1 MSEKASSSSLLE
13 AIKLK
18 LGKLPKATEEPEKKP
33 NQNYFSD
40 SSNIMPSTT
49 ENSEKTELFEGLKN
63 IENIENISE
72 NTNQEFENDLEKDLD
87 DESVNVKN
95 LSSKINN
102 KTNLKEV
109 NYADIDNENH
119 EEDIEEIKSNEPKI
133 EAPKI
138 QKPEA
143 KPKEI
148 DPIELELQKLEAE
161 LEIKKNSKKPEIKIE
176 DLDLTEEN
184 LSKNTSPK
192 PQEIPK
198 EIEQNIIETKT
209 ENETSPVFTN
219 QIANEIKNQI
229 IEEQIIENPEP
240 PETPKTPKT
249 EEAQEINLSENN
261 PQLPDS
267 KEVEILENE
276 NVTSDDSLIN
286 TSENSS
292 LPQNPDETAEDNF
305 HELRSKIG
313 SSSSFNFS
321 PTLKYLEE
329 IEQNSESK
337 IQENN
342 IINDISQA
350 PQVNETKAEDEHNLA
365 SSQDEFQNEIQ
376 KTAEIKTDYIN
387 SNIET
392 NTINTLE
399 NIEIKEPEIENI
411 EIKEPEIE
419 NIEIKEPEIENIEI
433 KEPEI
438 ENIEIKADNNIS
450 EIKNAEIKQF
460 KLEDY
465 KEPAN
470 QDVSVDETMSYKIQ
484 DLENELI
491 KNSMN
496 AIRQELTSTKLSLED
511 FDEGR
516 ENNSDNLSLQS
527 DFNNPNLE
535 KIRHNLIH
543 EETIYQSTNS
553 IKKLMEAKNIVKKIN
568 DSFGN
573 DELLN
578 KIAMNLMEPKLEKW
592 LNDNLPKLVEEI
604 VRTEIEKIIP
614 K

>member
-33 NQNYFSD
+33 SQNYFSEN
-40 SSNIMPSTT
+40 SNIMPSTT
-49 ENSEKTELFEGLKN
+49 ENSEKTVLFEGLKN

-95 LSSKINN
+95 LSQKISN

-109 NYADIDNENH
+109 KSSEIDDENH
-119 EEDIEEIKSNEPKI
+119 EEDIEEIKSNELKI

-143 KPKEI
+143 KSNEI

-161 LEIKKNSKKPEIKIE
+161 LETKKNNKKPEIKIE

-198 EIEQNIIETKT
+198 EAEQNK
-209 ENETSPVFTN
+209 NETAPLSTN

-229 IEEQIIENPEP
+229 IEEQIVQN
-240 PETPKTPKT
+240 PKT
-249 EEAQEINLSENN
+249 EEVQEIDLSKNN
-261 PQLPDS
+261 TQLPCS
-267 KEVEILENE
+267 NEAEIIKNE
-276 NVTSDDSLIN
+276 NVTNENSLIN
-286 TSENSS
+286 SSANLS
-292 LPQNPDETAEDNF
+292 LPQNPVETAEDNF
-305 HELRSKIG
+305 HELRSKIA
-313 SSSSFNFS
+313 SSSSLNFS
-321 PTLKYLEE
+321 PTLKYLNEV
-329 IEQNSESK
+329 EQNSESK

-342 IINDISQA
+342 ITNDIPQA
-350 PQVNETKAEDEHNLA
+350 PQFNETTTE
-365 SSQDEFQNEIQ
+365 NEIQ
-376 KTAEIKTDYIN
+376 KTAEIKTDIIN
-387 SNIET
+387 KNIES
-392 NTINTLE
+392 NTLNTPE
-399 NIEIKEPEIENI
+399 NIEIQ
-411 EIKEPEIE
+411 
-419 NIEIKEPEIENIEI
+419 
-433 KEPEI
+433 
-438 ENIEIKADNNIS
+438 ADNNIS

-460 KLEDY
+460 NLEDY
-465 KEPAN
+465 KEPAI
-470 QDVSVDETMSYKIQ
+470 QHFSVDETMSYKIQ

-491 KNSMN
+491 KNSMD
-496 AIRQELTSTKLSLED
+496 AIREELTSTKLSLED
-511 FDEGR
+511 FDEPH

-535 KIRHNLIH
+535 KISHNLIR
-543 EETIYQSTNS
+543 EETVYQSTNS
-553 IKKLMEAKNIVKKIN
+553 IKKLMEAKNIVKKVN

>member
-411 EIKEPEIE
+411 EIK
-419 NIEIKEPEIENIEI
+419 
-433 KEPEI
+433 
-438 ENIEIKADNNIS
+438 ADNNIS